1 MEAADGKS
9 AKAIKLNTVRSEG
22 SKYLNPDQ
30 AERLLSM
37 AREVGKDSLDLIS
50 MLDSTI
56 EETLR
61 NKRRTVS
68 EGGFPSGRGFN

>member
-1 MEAADGKS
+1 MEAADGKR
-9 AKAIKLNTVRSEG
+9 AKERKLNTVRSEG

-50 MLDSTI
+50 MLDTI

-68 EGGFPSGRGFN
+68 EGDFPSGRGFK